1 MKRSLRVLHVEDSER
16 DLALLARH
24 LTRAGYA
31 LTSERVETAEQMR
44 AALLARDEWD
54 VILCDY
60 SMPHFNALLALD
72 VLKETGLD
80 IPFIIISGT
89 VGEAV
94 AVEAMRAGAS
104 DYLMK
109 DNLVRLTP
117 TIERELHEAENRRAR
132 RRAEEALKA
141 SEAELRALFAA
152 MTDVIFVLDAEG
164 RYLKVAPT
172 DPTYMYKPPGSL
184 LGQTLHEV
192 FPKDEADFFL
202 AHIRRALDER
212 QMHRVE
218 YSMRIGEAEVW
229 FDGSVSPM
237 SEDSV
242 IWVARDITEHK
253 RVEEALRETARSKAE

>member
-16 DLALLARH
+16 DVALLARH

-60 SMPHFNALLALD
+60 SMPHFNALAALA

-89 VGEAV
+89 VGEAT
-94 AVEAMRAGAS
+94 AVEAMRAGAQ

-109 DNLVRLTP
+109 DNLARLVP
-117 TIERELHEAENRRAR
+117 AIERELVEAANRHAR
-132 RRAEEALKA
+132 QQAEAALRA

-152 MTDVIFVLDAEG
+152 MTDVIIVFDAEG
-164 RYLKVAPT
+164 RYLKIAPT
-172 DPTYMYKPPGSL
+172 DPTYLYKPPADL
-184 LGQTLHEV
+184 LGKTLHEV
-192 FPKDEADFFL
+192 FPQAQADFFL
-202 AHIRRALDER
+202 AHIRRALTER

-218 YSMRIGEAEVW
+218 YSLHFTDADVR
-229 FDGSVSPM
+229 FD
-237 SEDSV
+237 
-242 IWVARDITEHK
+242 
-253 RVEEALRETARSKAE
+253 